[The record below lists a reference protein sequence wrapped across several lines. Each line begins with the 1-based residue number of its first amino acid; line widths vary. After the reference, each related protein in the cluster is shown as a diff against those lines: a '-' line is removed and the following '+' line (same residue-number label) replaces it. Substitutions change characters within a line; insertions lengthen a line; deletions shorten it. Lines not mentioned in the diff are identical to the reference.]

1 MNLRKLLHS
10 LLGRPSWDNSCRR
23 RGMLSLV
30 KKVTIVA
37 ASLLFLVMTAMP
49 ANNAE
54 QLVFSTSGSFMT
66 LSDNSI
72 ASSTPFGFWI
82 WCAFHASSSS
92 TPVTYQSAQ
101 VCQGSMYFYALG
113 VPEHVVSAFLTK
125 ENPEGVYHLE
135 VFGFKSP
142 EQSAPDFACFLTN
155 QTLKSG
161 PTNTVD
167 VGCTFFNPEL
177 GGGTGSAVVTNAV
190 VKDTGP

>member
-1 MNLRKLLHS
+1 MNLRQFVHS
-10 LLGRPSWDNSCRR
+10 LLDRVPHK
-23 RGMLSLV
+23 GMLSAF

-37 ASLLFLVMTAMP
+37 ASLLFLAMTATP

-66 LSDNSI
+66 LTNNSI

-82 WCAFHASSSS
+82 WCAFQPSPSS

-101 VCQGSMYFYALG
+101 VCQGSMYFYFLG
-113 VPEHVVSAFLTK
+113 TPEHVVSAFLTK
-125 ENPEGVYHLE
+125 ENPEGVYHLT

-142 EQSAPDFACFLTN
+142 EQSSPDFACSLTN
-155 QTLKSG
+155 RAPIQSG

-167 VGCTFFNPEL
+167 VNCTFFNPEL
-177 GGGTGSAVVTNAV
+177 GGGTGSTNPTGVTNAV

>member
-82 WCAFHASSSS
+82 WCAFHPSSSS

-113 VPEHVVSAFLTK
+113 VPQHTVSAFSITEGPNNSYTFPVVGL
-125 ENPEGVYHLE
+125 NP
-135 VFGFKSP
+135 KT
-142 EQSAPDFACFLTN
+142 QAP
-155 QTLKSG
+155 
-161 PTNTVD
+161 
-167 VGCTFFNPEL
+167 
-177 GGGTGSAVVTNAV
+177 
-190 VKDTGP
+190 